1 MFDHLSERLNQTF
14 KRLKGHGKLTE
25 KNIAD
30 ALREVRLALLEADVH
45 YKVAK
50 DFIAQVRKR
59 AVGQEVMQS
68 LTPAQQVIKVV
79 HQELTHLMGQ
89 EAVPL
94 ELVGRPPLVL
104 MLVGLQGS
112 GKTTTAAKLALDLKR
127 RGRNPYL
134 VPADLQRPAAIEQ
147 LKRLGDQISVP
158 VFDSDPGQK
167 PLDICVQSLS
177 QASQQGADTI
187 ILDTAGRL
195 HIDQPLMT
203 ELGAI
208 KERLDPREVLLVAD
222 AMTGQDAVNVA
233 GSFQESLG
241 LTGVILSKVEGDARG
256 GAALSIR
263 AVVEVPIK
271 FLGVGEG
278 LDALETFHPER
289 LAGRILGMG
298 DVLSLV
304 EKATQEFDEQKAKD
318 LAKKMAQN
326 AFTLED
332 FRDQL
337 KQIEKLGSLDSIIKM
352 LPGAGKLKGLK
363 NMQPD
368 EKELKRTEAII
379 GSMTPGERRDHTII
393 NASRRKRIAGGSG
406 TTVADVN
413 RLLKNFV
420 QARKMM
426 KQMTRGGKSKK
437 FERLL
442 SF

>member
-1 MFDHLSERLNQTF
+1 
-14 KRLKGHGKLTE
+14 
-25 KNIAD
+25 
-30 ALREVRLALLEADVH
+30 
-45 YKVAK
+45 
-50 DFIAQVRKR
+50 
-59 AVGQEVMQS
+59 
-68 LTPAQQVIKVV
+68 
-79 HQELTHLMGQ
+79 
-89 EAVPL
+89 
-94 ELVGRPPLVL
+94 
-104 MLVGLQGS
+104 
-112 GKTTTAAKLALDLKR
+112 
-127 RGRNPYL
+127 
-134 VPADLQRPAAIEQ
+134 
-147 LKRLGDQISVP
+147 
-158 VFDSDPGQK
+158 
-167 PLDICVQSLS
+167 
-177 QASQQGADTI
+177 
-187 ILDTAGRL
+187 
-195 HIDQPLMT
+195 
-203 ELGAI
+203 
-208 KERLDPREVLLVAD
+208 
-222 AMTGQDAVNVA
+222 
-233 GSFQESLG
+233 
-241 LTGVILSKVEGDARG
+241 VEGDARG